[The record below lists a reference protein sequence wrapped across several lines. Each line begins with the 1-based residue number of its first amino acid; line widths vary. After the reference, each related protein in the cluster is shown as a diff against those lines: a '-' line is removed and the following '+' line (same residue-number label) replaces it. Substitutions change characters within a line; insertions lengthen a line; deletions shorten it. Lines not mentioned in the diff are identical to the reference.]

1 MVELMQNTR
10 SNRLTRAVLLLLP
23 ALIAHPARS
32 DEPQSRV
39 ANSTIATA
47 PVEAT
52 PADSSTQDMIA
63 RVGDQTIAFSELNT
77 MLNSSAMVG
86 LSVPALGTPERYQV
100 ILTLLDK
107 AISANLLYLDAK
119 RQGVD
124 RRMPYTADM
133 VRFEDAVLASMYRS
147 RALIGDIPVSD
158 EEVQTFFEK
167 HISPDTGLNDDVKLA
182 IEAKIRQQKLKQRE
196 AGLREQLRAGARIT
210 VDEGR
215 VSPEYDS
222 KRSDDEV
229 VATIDGT
236 PIRWSDIEIQM
247 RGADTHASHAEF
259 YVDRA
264 TERMQRL
271 QTYIDYRL
279 TVETARAA
287 GYTHDPEF
295 ARRTAEYRKTRLIN
309 VHREALARGW
319 QPTDEELQSYFS
331 EHRDRISV
339 PEARKVQMVVVKT
352 EAEANQIKAEIERG
366 DITMYQAAEKYSL
379 DPRAKQTLGEMGWV
393 THGTGFPGLDDFTFA
408 LDPDTVGGPVQSPAG
423 WHLVKVLDVRDAQ
436 FESLE
441 ESGARKRTFRMYMQ
455 EKLNNYVV
463 DLRKSQF
470 KVAVYD
476 DALNGQIQKQAN
488 YIAALNAKAV
498 QKGSVTEQRARDL
511 EKWIGAAPRQ

>member
-10 SNRLTRAVLLLLP
+10 SIRLTRAVLLLP
-23 ALIAHPARS
+23 ALIAHPACS

-39 ANSTIATA
+39 ANSMIATA
-47 PVEAT
+47 AVESAT
-52 PADSSTQDMIA
+52 AGNLAQDIIA
-63 RVGDQTIAFSELNT
+63 RVGDQAIAFGELNT

-107 AISANLLYLDAK
+107 TISANLLYLDAK
-119 RQGVD
+119 QQGVD
-124 RRMPYTADM
+124 RRMPYTVDM
-133 VRFEDAVLASMYRS
+133 ARFEDAILVSMYKS
-147 RALIGDIPVSD
+147 RELIGDIPVSD
-158 EEVQTFFEK
+158 EEIQSFFKK
-167 HISPDTGLNDDVKLA
+167 HISPDTEFSDDVKLA
-182 IEAKIRQQKLKQRE
+182 IEAKIRQQKLKARE
-196 AGLREQLRAGARIT
+196 AGLREQLRAGVKIT

-215 VSPEYDS
+215 VSPEHDS

-229 VATIDGT
+229 VATIDGAQ
-236 PIRWSDIEIQM
+236 IRWSDIKTQM

-264 TERMQRL
+264 TERMKRL
-271 QTYIDYRL
+271 QKAIDYRVM
-279 TVETARAA
+279 VEKARAA
-287 GYTHDPEF
+287 GYTRDPEF

-319 QPTDEELQSYFS
+319 TPTDDELLSYFR
-331 EHRDRISV
+331 EHRDQISV

-352 EAEANQIKAEIERG
+352 KDEAQKIKARIERG

-379 DPRAKQTLGEMGWV
+379 DPRAKQTLGDMGWV
-393 THGTGFPGLDDFTFA
+393 THGTGFPELDDFTFA
-408 LDPDTVGGPVQSPAG
+408 LEPDTVGGPVKSPAG

-436 FESLE
+436 FESLDDA
-441 ESGARKRTFRMYMQ
+441 GARKRTFRMYMQ

-463 DLRKSQF
+463 DLRKHQF

-476 DALNGQIQKQAN
+476 DALTGQVQKQAD
-488 YIAALNAKAV
+488 YIAALNEKAV
-498 QKGSVTEQRARDL
+498 QKGSVTEKRAKDL
-511 EKWIGAAPRQ
+511 QKWIGTQPQ